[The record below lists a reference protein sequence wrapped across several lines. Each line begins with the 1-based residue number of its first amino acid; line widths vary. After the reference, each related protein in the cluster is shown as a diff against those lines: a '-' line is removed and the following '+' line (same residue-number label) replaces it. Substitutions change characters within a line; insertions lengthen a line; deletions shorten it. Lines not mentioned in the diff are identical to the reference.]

1 MSVCRLSVEG
11 RPTTDC
17 STDDDDAIELLGG
30 FRLFTVCSRAGGWG
44 GGG

>member
-30 FRLFTVCSRAGGWG
+30 FIVLLFVRGLG
-44 GGG
+44 GGGRRN